1 MMVQAWGIDGILG
14 DAGRPG
20 SRLRESDSNS

>member
-1 MMVQAWGIDGILG
+1 MLLFKRMILG

-20 SRLRESDSNS
+20 KRAIGEEAVE